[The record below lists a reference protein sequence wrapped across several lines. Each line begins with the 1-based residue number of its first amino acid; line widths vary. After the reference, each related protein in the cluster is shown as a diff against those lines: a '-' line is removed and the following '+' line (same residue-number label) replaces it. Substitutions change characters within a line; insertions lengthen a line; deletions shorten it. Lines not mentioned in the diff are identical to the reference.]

1 MPRLACWT
9 CITLFYKPPENGSPL
24 PKHAEFGT
32 FQELYFIK
40 GIYWLQYWN
49 SMHSIS
55 NWGEG
60 KEEEEEPM
68 RFWIH
73 IYHVSIF
80 VQRKLEFLISM
91 FIGCIVFC
99 NLMPVFHEDL
109 HAKLLFYF
117 RSVLLSMFKLECEQT
132 VCWTSIKKPKQNT
145 IFLQRHSM
153 CFFDNQLC
161 QYEIKLHNLFRIT
174 YLNMLSKQSV
184 KAVLVT

>member
-1 MPRLACWT
+1 MLDLYYFVLQTPWGWLPIAKT
-9 CITLFYKPPENGSPL
+9 CRVWYLSRIVFYKVHLMVTILKEY
-24 PKHAEFGT
+24 A
-32 FQELYFIK
+32 
-40 GIYWLQYWN
+40 QY
-49 SMHSIS
+49 
-55 NWGEG
+55 GRG
-60 KEEEEEPM
+60 REEEEEPM

-80 VQRKLEFLISM
+80 VQRKLEFLISL

-99 NLMPVFHEDL
+99 NSMPVFHEDL

-145 IFLQRHSM
+145 IFFQWHSM
-153 CFFDNQLC
+153 CFFHNQLC
-161 QYEIKLHNLFRIT
+161 QYGIKLHNLLLIT

-184 KAVLVT
+184 KAILVP